1 MQTPLTHVPTKARS
15 MKHRT
20 FAWFILPTLSA
31 MILFIALP
39 IVSVF
44 IQSLFVGHEQVLVV
58 SESCGPFGCKQS
70 TAIDLEATEKLRE
83 EAPLGKFNGLGTYIN
98 RSHLAFAEIGVAW
111 GETETWGEFW
121 SVVYDLPFYRALT
134 FTLTYTALVTPL
146 VIILG
151 FAVALGVNAL
161 PRLLKGPSIFVSL
174 LPFLV
179 TPLVGSLILFW
190 MVDSD
195 GVIGATIQLIFDDPN
210 LSLKASAT
218 LTWTMLIVYGVWHT
232 LPFSFI
238 TFYAGLQTVPSD
250 VLEAAKV
257 DGATK
262 WQSTKLVVVPHLMPL
277 VAFVTLMLLMDNF
290 RVFEPIV
297 SFSAEAH
304 ARSLSWIIFNDLRES
319 GNPLYGSAGAT
330 SLLTIIGVVI
340 LLTPVLIRTWRD
352 FNRKTH

>member
-1 MQTPLTHVPTKARS
+1 
-15 MKHRT
+15 
-20 FAWFILPTLSA
+20 
-31 MILFIALP
+31 
-39 IVSVF
+39 
-44 IQSLFVGHEQVLVV
+44 VV
-58 SESCGPFGCKQS
+58 SESCGPFGCKKS
-70 TAIDLEATEKLRE
+70 TSIDLEATEELRE
-83 EAPLGKFNGLGTYIN
+83 KAPLGQFNGLGTYIN
-98 RSHLAFAEIGVAW
+98 RSHLAFAEIGKAW
-111 GETETWGEFW
+111 GEARTNDEFW
-121 SVVYDLPFYRALT
+121 TVVGDLPFYRALI
-134 FTLTYTALVTPL
+134 FTLTYTAVVTPL

-151 FAVALGVNAL
+151 LAIALGVNAL

-190 MVDSD
+190 MVDGD
-195 GVIGATIQLIFDDPN
+195 GVIGATIQRIFDDPN

-238 TFYAGLQTVPSD
+238 TFYAGLQTVPDD
-250 VLEAAKV
+250 VLEAARV
-257 DGATK
+257 DGANK
-262 WQSTKLVVVPHLMPL
+262 WESIMHVVVPHLMPL
-277 VAFVTLMLLMDNF
+277 VSFVTLMLLMDNF

-304 ARSLSWIIFNDLRES
+304 AQSLSWIIYNDLRES

-330 SLLTIIGVVI
+330 SMLTIIGVVI

-352 FNRKTH
+352 FNRKKAH